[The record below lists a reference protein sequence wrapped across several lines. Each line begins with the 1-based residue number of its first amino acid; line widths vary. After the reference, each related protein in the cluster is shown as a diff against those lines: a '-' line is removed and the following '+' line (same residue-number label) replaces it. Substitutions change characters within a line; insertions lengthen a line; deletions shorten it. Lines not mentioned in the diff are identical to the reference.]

1 MVAQAVSPAS
11 RGFADSDAAFDRVA
25 ARYDE
30 TWTNS
35 AIGRAQRDQVWR
47 EIDPLF
53 QRGDHILDIGCGTG
67 EDAAH
72 LAARGVSVDA
82 IDASPAMIEQ
92 ARGRGGFSAWVLRAE
107 ELGRAWPRPTS
118 YDGAISNFGVLN
130 CLADW
135 PAFAR
140 DLAVLVRPGG
150 AVAICVIGRFCAWE
164 TIYYATRL
172 QFGKAFRRVRGTAG
186 SSLGVR
192 VRYRSVGEFLAP
204 EFELRAWVGI
214 GLFVPPSY
222 VRLPRRMVRLL
233 AALDRVCGN
242 LPLLRGLAD
251 HRLLI
256 FVRK

>member
-1 MVAQAVSPAS
+1 VSAT
-11 RGFADSDAAFDRVA
+11 AAFDRVA
-25 ARYDE
+25 AQYDE
-30 TWTNS
+30 VWTNS
-35 AIGRAQRDQVWR
+35 SVGRAQRDHVWR

-53 QRGDHILDIGCGTG
+53 LAGDRILDIGCGTG

-72 LAARGVSVDA
+72 FAARGVLVDA
-82 IDASPAMIEQ
+82 VDASPAMIEQ
-92 ARGRGGFSAWVLRAE
+92 ARRRGGFVASVLRAE
-107 ELGRAWPRPTS
+107 EMAEIDGR

-130 CLADW
+130 CVADW

-140 DLAVLVRPGG
+140 TLAALVRPGG
-150 AVAICVIGRFCAWE
+150 TVAICVIGRFCAWE

-172 QFGKAFRRVRGTAG
+172 QLGKAFRRVRGTAG

-192 VRYRSVGEFLAP
+192 VRYRSVREFHAP

-222 VRLPRRMVRLL
+222 VRLPRGMVRLL

-242 LPLLRGLAD
+242 FPLLRALAD
-251 HRLLI
+251 HRLLL
-256 FVRK
+256 FTRK